1 MGPATTALRPQL
13 ASGALKVRLAGVLRK
28 SQIVR
33 TPQLEDSIS
42 DFSSRGTHGPTVKPD
57 VAAPGE
63 SITSVAYDL
72 VAPPSTCTRSRPARW
87 TSSP

>member
-42 DFSSRGTHGPTVKPD
+42 DFSSHGPTVKPD